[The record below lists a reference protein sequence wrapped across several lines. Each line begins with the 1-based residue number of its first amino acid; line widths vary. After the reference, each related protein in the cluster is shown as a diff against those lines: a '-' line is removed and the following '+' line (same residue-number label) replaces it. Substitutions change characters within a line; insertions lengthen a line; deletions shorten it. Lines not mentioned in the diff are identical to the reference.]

1 MKGLKEYEEMFEM
14 IFLQLTIYSSFTLSF
29 NKIIQNFNNIHLD
42 EISLQ
47 TETNTVFCKRWQTVK
62 KCDYYCHFIQ
72 CDGQVTIKVDT
83 NAIIIK
89 TAIINTDYLPPCG
102 LLFNIH
108 RKIKKQDEEVNNEN

>member
-47 TETNTVFCKRWQTVK
+47 TETNTVFLQTMTDSK
-62 KCDYYCHFIQ
+62 K
-72 CDGQVTIKVDT
+72 V
-83 NAIIIK
+83 
-89 TAIINTDYLPPCG
+89 
-102 LLFNIH
+102 
-108 RKIKKQDEEVNNEN
+108 